1 MFGENTE
8 SEIQLAEMVTQCVPC
23 AESVRI
29 LNTGSDATAAAI
41 RLARTRTRRDK
52 IVKFSGGYHGW
63 HDWGQVDLS
72 VSNLGH
78 TAGGER
84 PLRTITTEG
93 IPESAVEEVIVIPWN
108 DLEEAERIVKRWGH
122 EIAAIITEPY
132 MCNYGVIP
140 PKKGYLKGLRELT
153 QENDIVL
160 IFDEVITGFRFG
172 LGGAQQM
179 VGVTPDIATFAK
191 AMANGFP
198 VAMIAGNKETMEP
211 AANRRTWLAGTY
223 SANNISTAAAIATI
237 DQLKQNSGQIYRKIY
252 DVGDK
257 MIKGI
262 GEAAEDLGID
272 VVVSGVAP
280 AFSIFFTDLDEVSSA
295 YQVNKYLDKKMASK
309 FVLAMMKRGVFIFP
323 TANLRTYM
331 GASHTQDDAER
342 FVQACR
348 ESLKEARDMRP

>member
-1 MFGENTE
+1 
-8 SEIQLAEMVTQCVPC
+8 MVTECVPC

-41 RLARTRTRRDK
+41 RLARTRTKRDK

-63 HDWGQVDLS
+63 HDWGQVDFS
-72 VSNLGH
+72 ISNLGH
-78 TAGGER
+78 GAGGER
-84 PLRTITTEG
+84 PMRTITTEG
-93 IPESAVEEVIVIPWN
+93 IPQSAVEDTIVIPWN
-108 DLEEAERIVKRWGH
+108 DIEEVERIVKQRAH

-140 PKKGYLKGLRELT
+140 PKKGYLKGLRELS

-160 IFDEVITGFRFG
+160 IFDEVITGFRFA

-198 VAMIAGNKETMEP
+198 IAMIAGNRETMEP
-211 AANRRTWLAGTY
+211 AASRRTWLAGTY

-237 DQLKQNSGQIYRKIY
+237 DQLKQDDAQIYRRIY

-257 MIKGI
+257 MIKGVR
-262 GEAAEDLGID
+262 EAAEDLAID
-272 VVVSGVAP
+272 VLVSGVAP
-280 AFSIFFTDLDEVSSA
+280 AFSIFFTSLDEVSSA
-295 YQVNKYLDKKMASK
+295 YQVSKYVDKKRASK

-323 TANLRTYM
+323 TGNLRTYM
-331 GASHTQDDAER
+331 GASHTQDDAEK
-342 FVQACR
+342 FVRACR
-348 ESLKEARDMRP
+348 ESLKEAKELPQ